1 MEDKTPEEATAE
13 SEKNVASEGAEQV
26 EENAAET
33 EGAAMHE
40 EEAAECDIDDPFA
53 MMGGMGEEEVYK
65 VTLMEDKTL
74 EEATAESKETGVL
87 EGVERTEEQ
96 PAQAQEK
103 HAIEQEVVGCDCDDP
118 FAMMGGMG
126 EEEVYKVTL
135 MEDKVAQDNSAET
148 SKSDVSEAA
157 KQIEDTSQAS
167 STPPKKKKK
176 TSAQLRQLKK

>member
-1 MEDKTPEEATAE
+1 
-13 SEKNVASEGAEQV
+13 
-26 EENAAET
+26 
-33 EGAAMHE
+33 MHE

-65 VTLMEDKTL
+65 VTLMEDKTA
-74 EEATAESKETGVL
+74 EEETAESKEIGVL
-87 EGVERTEEQ
+87 EGVEQAKEQ

-103 HAIEQEVVGCDCDDP
+103 HAFEQEAVVCDCDDP
-118 FAMMGGMG
+118 FTMMGGMG

-148 SKSDVSEAA
+148 SKTSVSEAA
-157 KQIEDTSQAS
+157 KQIEATSQAS

-176 TSAQLRQLKK
+176 T